1 MRADLVGLDMRAE
14 PGAEGLCEFVH
25 LCAVARK
32 DGAVDDESR
41 GPERIEVLALVLID
55 EILLLGLAADMVRGA
70 GLLGDERIRL
80 GVFLRAHGGRE
91 DWMGAGW
98 KNEVLIGGVVDGGR
112 VGETWERPWGC
123 SHDRRLYRH
132 SSYTRLSPSD

>member
-41 GPERIEVLALVLID
+41 GPERIEVLALVLVD

-98 KNEVLIGGVVDGGR
+98 KNEVLIGGVVDGER
-112 VGETWERPWGC
+112 VGETWERLWGC

>member
-14 PGAEGLCEFVH
+14 PGAERLCEFVH

-32 DGAVDDESR
+32 DSAVDDESR
-41 GPERIEVLALVLID
+41 GPERIEVLALILID

-98 KNEVLIGGVVDGGR
+98 KDEVLIGGVVDGGR